1 MNEFEQLRELL
12 SLHKPQQADAI
23 ILLAGDRF
31 HRVAKVAELY
41 HAKHAPKVV
50 LTSNADDWEYG
61 SLPSSKLVPELL
73 RHNILEGDI
82 IWEESAPHTR
92 AEADATL
99 RIAQKKDWKTLLLV
113 TTHYHAPR
121 ALLAWVKARADLG
134 VKINFVMIIV
144 AEFPE
149 FKKESEDEAL
159 LRELERIALYQEK
172 GDIASFKEG
181 IEYLTKNNFA

>member
-12 SLHKPQQADAI
+12 SLHKPQHADAI

-50 LTSNADDWEYG
+50 LTSSADDWEYG
-61 SLPSSKLVPELL
+61 SLPSSKLIPELL
-73 RHNILEGDI
+73 RHDVLEKDI
-82 IWEESAPHTR
+82 IWEESAAHTR

-99 RIAQKKDWKTLLLV
+99 RIAQKEGWKTILLV
-113 TTHYHAPR
+113 TTHYHQPR
-121 ALLAWVKARADLG
+121 AFLSWVKALSDLG
-134 VKINFVMIIV
+134 MNMNLLVITVT
-144 AEFPE
+144 EFPE

-172 GDIASFKEG
+172 GDVASFKEG
-181 IEYLTKNNFA
+181 IEYLTKNNFT